1 MVTLILCTVLIIIAG
16 LAALLKPVYSQTPDK
31 ELVRR
36 SKKGDQGIRAIY
48 EVSRY
53 GKAPDVISTLVSVIF
68 SAVAFALIA
77 VQLDFALAVLLIGL
91 FAFSIFY
98 LLPYKSRKLSTNL
111 AKKVSPYMVK
121 VLKVI
126 PGIKQKNTKSLFK
139 EKLYEKD
146 DLLDLINQQKAA
158 SHNRIE
164 QSELEMANHA
174 LTFGDKVVLDYMIPK
189 DESVIVGSDDPIGP
203 ILLSELHESGLT
215 RFPVKG
221 EKDDCIVG
229 TLYLND
235 LIDKRTTGIVS
246 NVMSTDVFYVNEKS
260 KLQDVLDAFIKT
272 KHQLFIVIN
281 SSEEMVGVISIEDV
295 VKQLTGLNFDGG
307 FMQYDNSRRVASLK

>member
-121 VLKVI
+121 VLEVI

-229 TLYLND
+229 TLYLNN

-307 FMQYDNSRRVASLK
+307 FKYYDNSRRVASLK